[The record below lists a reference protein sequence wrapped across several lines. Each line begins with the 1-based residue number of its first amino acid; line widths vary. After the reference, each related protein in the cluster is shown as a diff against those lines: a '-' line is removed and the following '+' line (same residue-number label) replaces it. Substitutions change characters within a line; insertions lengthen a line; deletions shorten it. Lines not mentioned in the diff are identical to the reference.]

1 MSNPTE
7 FPQWDPSKPDDS
19 LKRVYEWAIGVARE
33 NIKWY
38 EATRPSARAFSRCFR
53 ALAIILGAIG
63 GLCPLIDSTRFLAND
78 IGLGQW
84 GYVLL
89 AIAAALVLFDK
100 YFGFSTGW
108 MRNIMTQ
115 MSLEKALKEFQ
126 FDWAILNAQQQCQQA
141 AQSNVIVL
149 LQKAKDF
156 CVQIDS
162 LMKQET
168 DAWIAE
174 FQTNIAELE
183 KALKTEVAARKP
195 GGIKITVK
203 NARDFEKVE
212 LRLNDCQ
219 IKELVGVT
227 EGVLDSVP
235 PGRHEITAIGKKAN
249 KEFKESKVIEVQ
261 PAATASVEIT
271 LPPS

>member
-1 MSNPTE
+1 MPNPAE
-7 FPQWDPSKPDDS
+7 FPQWDQSKADDS

-38 EATRPSARAFSRCFR
+38 ESRRPPARKFSQSFR

-63 GLCPLIDSTRFLAND
+63 GLCPLIDSTKFLAN
-78 IGLGQW
+78 GPALGQW
-84 GYVLL
+84 GYVSL

-126 FDWAILNAQQQCQQA
+126 FDWAILNAQQQCQQPP
-141 AQSNVIVL
+141 QSNALVF

-156 CVQIDS
+156 CVQIDG
-162 LMKQET
+162 LIKQET
-168 DAWIAE
+168 DAWVAE

-183 KALKTEVAARKP
+183 KALKSEVAARKP

-219 IKELVGVT
+219 VKELVGVS
-227 EGVLDSVP
+227 ESVLDSVP
-235 PGRHEITAIGKKAN
+235 PGRHEIMAIGKKAN

-261 PAATASVEIT
+261 PATTASVEIT
-271 LPPS
+271 LPTS